1 MSVFT
6 MDIETGTEI
15 TLTGEEIDIFQEVM
29 NIAFGQA
36 SADLAEILG
45 AYVVLN
51 VPEVRMLDESA
62 LPDFIREGAGPGAL
76 SIVEQSYWGRLSGK
90 TVLFFPASARKGL
103 AKLFGEFS
111 REDAL
116 SCAEKEIFL
125 EAGNFIA
132 GGCIARLANC
142 LDDLITYTAPRS
154 AEIRERADADKESAT
169 ALRRIA
175 AVRIPFSI
183 DQHDVS
189 GLLILT
195 ASHESI
201 PWLKTSLKRF
211 MEQYG

>member
-1 MSVFT
+1 MSVFS
-6 MDIETGTEI
+6 MDIGTAQEVI
-15 TLTGEEIDIFQEVM
+15 LTGEEIDIFQEVM

-36 SADLAEILG
+36 SADLAEILD
-45 AYVVLN
+45 AFVVLN

-62 LPDFIREGAGPGAL
+62 LPDLIREGAGPGAL
-76 SIVEQSYWGRLSGK
+76 SIIEQSYWGKLSGK
-90 TVLFFPASARKGL
+90 TVLFFPASAREGL
-103 AKLFGEFS
+103 ARLFGEFS

-116 SCAEKEIFL
+116 ACAEKEIFL

-142 LDDLITYTAPRS
+142 LDDLVTYTAPRS
-154 AEIRERADADKESAT
+154 AEILERNADKKTSPT
-169 ALRRIA
+169 LRRIA
-175 AVRIPFSI
+175 AVKIPFSI
-183 DQHDVS
+183 DKHGVS

>member
-1 MSVFT
+1 MSVFS
-6 MDIETGTEI
+6 MDIETGTEV

-36 SADLAEILG
+36 SADLAEILD
-45 AYVVLN
+45 AFVVLN

-62 LPDFIREGAGPGAL
+62 LPDFIREGTGPGAL
-76 SIVEQSYWGRLSGK
+76 SVIEQSYWGKLSGK
-90 TVLFFPASARKGL
+90 TVLFFPASAREGL
-103 AKLFGEFS
+103 GSLFGEFS
-111 REDAL
+111 RDEAPSL
-116 SCAEKEIFL
+116 PEKEVFM

-132 GGCIARLANC
+132 GGCIARLADC

-154 AEIRERADADKESAT
+154 SEIRVPRADKERPRAE
-169 ALRRIA
+169 RRLA
-175 AVRIPFSI
+175 AVKIPFSI
-183 DQHDVS
+183 NKHGVD

-201 PWLKTSLKRF
+201 PWLKSSLKKF

>member
-1 MSVFT
+1 MSVFS
-6 MDIETGTEI
+6 MDIGTGQEAI
-15 TLTGEEIDIFQEVM
+15 LTGEEIDIFQEVM

-36 SADLAEILG
+36 SADLAEILNTF
-45 AYVVLN
+45 VVLN

-62 LPDFIREGAGPGAL
+62 LPDLIREDAGPGAL
-76 SIVEQSYWGRLSGK
+76 SIVEQSYWGKLSGK
-90 TVLFFPASARKGL
+90 TVLFFPASAREGL

-116 SCAEKEIFL
+116 ACAEKEIFL

-132 GGCIARLANC
+132 GGCIARLADC

-154 AEIRERADADKESAT
+154 AEIRERGAGMESAP

-201 PWLKTSLKRF
+201 PWLKASLKRF